1 MMEKIAVIGAGGFGR
16 EVQMLIEQINAIRP
30 VYEIIGFY
38 DDGKVKGEIINGL
51 LVLGKV
57 EDINKIEQP
66 LSIAL
71 GIGAPAVKKKIIK
84 KISNPLIS
92 FPNLIHPSVQIGF
105 PYVTLGKGN
114 VLCGNNILTV
124 NIDLG
129 DFVTLNLG
137 CTVGHDTRI
146 GDYSAFM
153 PGCDIAGEVVIQ
165 PLVYGGLGTKIINL
179 TNVGTNVTLG
189 AGAVVTK
196 DIPDNSLAVGIPAK
210 VIKTYET

>member
-1 MMEKIAVIGAGGFGR
+1 MEKIAVIGAGGFGR
-16 EVQMLIEQINAIRP
+16 EVQMLIEQINVFRP
-30 VYEIIGFY
+30 TYEIIGFY
-38 DDGKVKGEIINGL
+38 DDGKLKDEMINGL
-51 LVLGKV
+51 PVLGNV
-57 EDINKIEQP
+57 EDINKIDYS

-71 GIGAPAVKKKIIK
+71 GIGAPTVKKKIVE
-84 KISNPLIS
+84 KISNPMIN

-114 VLCGNNILTV
+114 ILCGNSILTV
-124 NIDLG
+124 NINLG

-137 CTVGHDTRI
+137 CTIGHDTKI

-179 TNVGTNVTLG
+179 TNVGKNVTLG

-196 DIPDNSLAVGIPAK
+196 DVAPRTIVAGNPSKLLRSIDD
-210 VIKTYET
+210 

>member
-1 MMEKIAVIGAGGFGR
+1 MEKVAIIGAGGFGK
-16 EVQMLIEQINAIRP
+16 EVQMLIEQINTINP
-30 VYEIIGFY
+30 TYDIVGFY
-38 DDGKVKGEIINGL
+38 DDGKSKGKIINGL
-51 LVLGKV
+51 PVLGKI
-57 EDINKIEQP
+57 EDINNIDQP
-66 LSIAL
+66 HSIAL
-71 GIGAPAVKKKIIK
+71 GIGDPTSKKKIVK

-114 VLCGNNILTV
+114 IICGNNILTV

-137 CTVGHDTRI
+137 CTVGHDTKI

-189 AGAVVTK
+189 AGAVVVN
-196 DIPDNSLAVGIPAK
+196 DIPDNTLAVGVPAK
-210 VIKTYET
+210 VIKTKTI